1 MSLYKKDLVTI
12 ANHLLHKYLCRSFS
26 VLWSERWF
34 SFLLL
39 LRICTLGNWYVWMQR
54 SCPVNF
60 FFNSDS
66 YSMMIW
72 SHFPFDGGWMNTL
85 KNAQGKLKWNELHGQ
100 LWSSYILNSVEWSFM
115 YTYLQFQKSYS
126 FWCFGLKRVLNSYNV
141 VVAPVGRSF
150 ECLMS
155 ENTKLLI
162 NDLMV

>member
-60 FFNSDS
+60 FQFRQ
-66 YSMMIW
+66 
-72 SHFPFDGGWMNTL
+72 L
-85 KNAQGKLKWNELHGQ
+85 LHDD
-100 LWSSYILNSVEWSFM
+100 LISF
-115 YTYLQFQKSYS
+115 S
-126 FWCFGLKRVLNSYNV
+126 FWWGLDEHFEKCSGEIKMEWT
-141 VVAPVGRSF
+141 AWPVMVFLHPKLCRMEFHVYLLAISKIIQL
-150 ECLMS
+150 LMFWIKTGS
-155 ENTKLLI
+155 
-162 NDLMV
+162 